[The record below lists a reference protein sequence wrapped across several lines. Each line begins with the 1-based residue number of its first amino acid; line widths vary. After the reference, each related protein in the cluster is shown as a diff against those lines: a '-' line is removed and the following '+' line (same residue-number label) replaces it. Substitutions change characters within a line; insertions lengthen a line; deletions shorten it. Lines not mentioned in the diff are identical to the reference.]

1 MGVGATAPAG
11 GREVDRGCP
20 HGLDLGA
27 DHPGDGIARLSACSG
42 LLCLG
47 CEAFAGFTCFTL
59 LSSIAML
66 ERAIEFAVK
75 CHAGQYRKHAIGG
88 QRLPYIVH
96 PIEVMRTVWGW
107 GVTEP
112 IIMTAAVLH
121 DVLEES
127 DVTARQLDKEFG
139 EEVAQ
144 LVTELTHDP
153 QEGDKYE
160 YLKRFSTASVPAL
173 VVKLADRYCNIQHRL
188 VAYPAGVKAYFG
200 KSAVLLEIM
209 RSRHAEIAGRFSE
222 EVSAA
227 IAFAYQSLESDVKQI
242 AGEVQ
247 SGSVMGA

>member
-1 MGVGATAPAG
+1 M
-11 GREVDRGCP
+11 C
-20 HGLDLGA
+20 
-27 DHPGDGIARLSACSG
+27 CSG
-42 LLCLG
+42 SLCLG
-47 CEAFAGFTCFTL
+47 YRSSAEFTCFNY
-59 LSSIAML
+59 LSMITML
-66 ERAIEFAVK
+66 ERAIEFAVR
-75 CHAGQYRKHAIGG
+75 CHAGQYRKYAIGG

-107 GVTEP
+107 GVTDP

-188 VAYPAGVKAYFG
+188 VAYPAGVRAYFG

-209 RSRHAEIAGRFSE
+209 RSRRDEIVGRFSGA
-222 EVSAA
+222 VSGA
-227 IAFAYQSLESDVKQI
+227 ITFAYQSLESTVKPI
-242 AGEVQ
+242 AGDVQ
-247 SGSVMGA
+247 PEP